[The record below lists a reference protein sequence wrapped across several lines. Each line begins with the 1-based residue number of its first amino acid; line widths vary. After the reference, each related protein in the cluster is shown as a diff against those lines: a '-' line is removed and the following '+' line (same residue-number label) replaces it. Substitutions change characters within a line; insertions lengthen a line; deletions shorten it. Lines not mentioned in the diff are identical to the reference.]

1 MITLAIDTSTPRGSV
16 AVYAYG
22 EVIFNESFLA
32 DRSHSATL
40 FACLEKARGCTNRI
54 HQIAIG
60 LGPGSYAGVRIAISA
75 ALGFEMALG
84 AKLVGL
90 PSIIAM
96 DTDWPEYLAIGD
108 ARRETFYF
116 SRVLNRACVDGPR
129 LVTEAEMRELLETF
143 PTQPCFSGVPLAA
156 FPSAQVLAPAAVVLA
171 KLASEGIGIVATG
184 DLEPIYLRDAHITL
198 PKSQVV

>member
-16 AVYAYG
+16 AVFAYG
-22 EVIFNESFLA
+22 EVVFDESFTA

-40 FACLEKARGCTNRI
+40 FACLEKARACTHRI

-90 PSIIAM
+90 PSIVAV
-96 DTDWPEYLAIGD
+96 DTDAHEYLAIGD

-116 SRVLNRACVDGPR
+116 TRVLDRVCVDGPQ
-129 LVTEAEMRELLETF
+129 LVTQGELRELLETF
-143 PTQPCFSGVPLAA
+143 PTQPCFTGTPLAD
-156 FPSAQVLAPAAVVLA
+156 FPSAQVLPPSAVVLA
-171 KLASEGIGIVATG
+171 RLAAEGRSIVVTG
-184 DLEPIYLRDAHITL
+184 ELEPIYLREAHITTPIARL
-198 PKSQVV
+198 V

>member
-16 AVYAYG
+16 AVFAYG
-22 EVIFNESFLA
+22 EMVFDESFTA

-40 FACLEKARGCTNRI
+40 FACLARARACTHRI

-90 PSIIAM
+90 PSIIAVE
-96 DTDWPEYLAIGD
+96 TDAKEYLAIGD

-116 SRVLNRACVDGPR
+116 TRVLDRVCVDGPR

-143 PTQPCFSGVPLAA
+143 PSQPCFTGTPLAA
-156 FPSAQVLAPAAVVLA
+156 FPSAQAAPPSAVVLA
-171 KLASEGIGIVATG
+171 RLAAEGRGIVATG
-184 DLEPIYLRDAHITL
+184 DLEPIYLRDAHITT

>member
-16 AVYAYG
+16 AVFAYG
-22 EVIFNESFLA
+22 EVVFDESFTA

-40 FACLEKARGCTNRI
+40 FACLEKARACTHRI

-90 PSIIAM
+90 PSIIAV
-96 DTDWPEYLAIGD
+96 DTNSPEYLAIGD

-116 SRVLNRACVDGPR
+116 SRVLDRVCVDGPR
-129 LVTEAEMRELLETF
+129 LVSESELRELLETF
-143 PTQPCFSGVPLAA
+143 PTQPCFTGVPLAA
-156 FPSAQVLAPAAVVLA
+156 FPSAQVSPPSALVLA
-171 KLASEGIGIVATG
+171 RLAAEGVGIVATG
-184 DLEPIYLRDAHITL
+184 DLEPIYLREAHITTPNARL
-198 PKSQVV
+198 V

>member
-16 AVYAYG
+16 AVFAYG
-22 EVIFNESFLA
+22 EIVFDETFTA

-40 FACLEKARGCTNRI
+40 FACLARARACTHRV
-54 HQIAIG
+54 HQVAVG
-60 LGPGSYAGVRIAISA
+60 LGPGSYAGVRIAIAA

-90 PSIIAM
+90 PSILAF
-96 DTDWPEYLAIGD
+96 DTDAHEYLAIGD

-116 SRVLNRACVDGPR
+116 SRVLERECVDGPR
-129 LVTEAEMRELLETF
+129 LVTEGELRELLDTF
-143 PTQPCFSGVPLAA
+143 PTQSCFTGVPLAA
-156 FPSAQVLAPAAVVLA
+156 FPSAQVSPPSAVVLA
-171 KLASEGIGIVATG
+171 RLAAEGKGIVARG
-184 DLEPIYLRDAHITL
+184 DLEPIYLREAHITI

>member
-16 AVYAYG
+16 AVFAYG
-22 EVIFNESFLA
+22 EVVFNESFTA

-54 HQIAIG
+54 HQIAVG
-60 LGPGSYAGVRIAISA
+60 LGPGSYAGVRIAIAA
-75 ALGFEMALG
+75 ALGFEMAMG

-90 PSIIAM
+90 PSIIAV
-96 DTDWPEYLAIGD
+96 DTDAPEYLAIGD

-116 SRVLNRACVDGPR
+116 SHVMNRSCSEGPQ
-129 LVTEAEMRELLETF
+129 LVSESELRELLDTF
-143 PTQPCFSGVPLAA
+143 PTQPCFTGVPLAA
-156 FPSAQVLAPAAVVLA
+156 FPSVPVAPPSALVLA
-171 KLASEGIGIVATG
+171 KLAAEGLGIVATG
-184 DLEPIYLRDAHITL
+184 DLEPIYLREAHITV